1 MGNLLKSKNKYK
13 WLTQKSSS
21 ISPLVDKT
29 PVELLLNSSPIN
41 AQRPLRTSELSALEK
56 KVSVNQESHFI
67 TRDPH
72 SIESSLNSWPKVE
85 ISPPETELEENLSTE

>member
-29 PVELLLNSSPIN
+29 PVELLLNSSLIN

-56 KVSVNQESHFI
+56 KVLVNQESHFTI
-67 TRDPH
+67 KDLL
-72 SIESSLNSWPKVE
+72 SIESSPNSWPKVE
-85 ISPPETELEENLSTE
+85 ISPPETELVENPFTE